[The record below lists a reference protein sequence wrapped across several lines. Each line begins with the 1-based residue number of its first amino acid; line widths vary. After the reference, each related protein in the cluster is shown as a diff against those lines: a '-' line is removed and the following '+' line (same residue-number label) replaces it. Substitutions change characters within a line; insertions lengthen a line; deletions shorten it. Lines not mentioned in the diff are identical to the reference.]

1 MLMAQPAMDELWGG
15 SNEAAADS
23 EALILVD
30 EADREVGYLSKVK
43 CHDGQGVLHRAFS
56 LLIFNDEGELLL
68 QQRAPSKRLWPRYWS
83 NSCCSHPRR
92 AESMETAIHRRL
104 YEELGLRC
112 PLQFL
117 FKFQYQAQFESAGSE
132 QELCSV
138 FIGRSRDPVRTDPG
152 EIMAWRW
159 ILPEALQA
167 ELAAEADKF
176 TPWFKMEWA
185 RVWRDH
191 RPAVLALS

>member
-1 MLMAQPAMDELWGG
+1 
-15 SNEAAADS
+15 
-23 EALILVD
+23 
-30 EADREVGYLSKVK
+30 
-43 CHDGQGVLHRAFS
+43 
-56 LLIFNDEGELLL
+56 LIFNDAGELLL
-68 QQRAPSKRLWPRYWS
+68 QQRGASKRLWPGYWS

-138 FIGRSRDPVRTDPG
+138 FIGRSSGPVRADPA
-152 EIMAWRW
+152 EILAWRW
-159 ILPEALQA
+159 IDPDALHA
-167 ELAAEADKF
+167 ELAAKGATF
-176 TPWFKMEWA
+176 TPWFKIEWA

-191 RPAVLALS
+191 RAAVAALQ